1 VTIELGEE
9 LYVIAGLTRLTVP
22 VAEGLVRA
30 GGRVVVIAT
39 TPDPPTEELLAGRAS
54 VVHATGGREAAF
66 RGVDLPSARCLLA
79 LAEDDLE
86 NVQTTV
92 MAHKVAP
99 DVPVVIRLFDG
110 LLADQMERLAAV
122 PGRGINVRRAYSMS
136 ALAASQ
142 FVASALGDEPA
153 LTMRFADGEIPFLR
167 VVVRDRSPLI
177 GTSLQTVEREFGC
190 AVVAQRPIDG
200 ARWVAA
206 NGADRTFVAG
216 DEVVIG
222 GRQHDVLRLAV
233 RNSELFNVGPRA
245 RQWRR
250 RRRRHGVPA
259 SAPRRVRNITL
270 LPRIA
275 LVLTAVMVAS
285 MLFVTLGLHHTSVV
299 AFYWTLTAAA
309 SGSPTND
316 VPTQSTALKIFSVVP
331 VVVGGALLGVLFS
344 YLASI
349 ATAERLEQRMGR
361 RASRLRGHV
370 VLGGLGTVGY
380 RVEGLLWRLGIPTA
394 VLELR
399 PDEEFINAVQAHTP
413 VVSGDVRLADN
424 LERVNIAEAACLI
437 ALTDNDLSN
446 VEACLNAQALRP
458 GIRTVAR
465 IFDEEIAESATSVF
479 GIDAS
484 SSAVRVAARA
494 FVDAAID
501 ERAMRQF
508 QVGDAD
514 FLGLRLHVTSPLT
527 SEDVQRWRTGG
538 ARLVAFRRGDGDA
551 LPASALVGPLHVGDS
566 AIVAG
571 PAAFVRSLVTED
583 AEGGQGT
590 MSHGSG
596 NMAAPCASPPG
607 TSTR

>member
-1 VTIELGEE
+1 MEMGEAF
-9 LYVIAGLTRLTVP
+9 YVIAGLTRLTVP
-22 VAEGLVRA
+22 VVEGLVGA
-30 GGRVVVIAT
+30 GGAVVVIAT
-39 TPDPPTEELLAGRAS
+39 TPDPPTEQLLAGLAS
-54 VVHATGGREAAF
+54 VVHATDGREAAF
-66 RGVDLPSARCLLA
+66 RQVELPRARCLLA
-79 LAEDDLE
+79 LAEEDLE

-92 MAHKVAP
+92 MAHRVAP

-110 LLADQMERLAAV
+110 LLADQLERLAAV
-122 PGRGINVRRAYSMS
+122 PGQGINVRRAYSMS

-153 LTMRFADGEIPFLR
+153 LTMRFANGEIPFLR
-167 VVVRDRSPLI
+167 VVVRDHSPLI
-177 GTSLQTVEREFGC
+177 GTPLEAIEREFGC
-190 AVVAQRPIDG
+190 AIVAQRPADAPG
-200 ARWVAA
+200 WVGL

-222 GRQHDVLRLAV
+222 GRQDDVLRLAV
-233 RNSELFNVGPRA
+233 RNSELFNVGPRQ

-250 RRRRHGVPA
+250 RRRPHRAPA
-259 SAPRRVRNITL
+259 SPPRRVRNITL

-275 LVLTAVMVAS
+275 LLLTAVMVAS
-285 MLFVTLGLHHTSVV
+285 MLFVTLGLHHNSVV

-309 SGSPTND
+309 SGSPSSD
-316 VPTQSTALKIFSVVP
+316 VATQSTALKIFSVIP

-399 PDEEFINAVQAHTP
+399 PDEQFINVVQAHTP
-413 VVSGDVRLADN
+413 VISGDVRLADN

-446 VEACLNAQALRP
+446 VEACLNAQVLRP

-501 ERAMRQF
+501 EQAMRQF
-508 QVGDAD
+508 QVGGAE
-514 FLGLRLHVTSPLT
+514 FLGLRLHVTTPVT
-527 SEDVQRWRTGG
+527 HEEVQRWRSGG
-538 ARLVAFRRGDGDA
+538 ARMVAFRRGDSVA
-551 LPASALVGPLHVGDS
+551 MAPSELVGRLEAGDS

-571 PAAFVRSLVTED
+571 PAAFVRSLVMDEVS
-583 AEGGQGT
+583 EG
-590 MSHGSG
+590 SR
-596 NMAAPCASPPG
+596 A
-607 TSTR
+607 

>member
-1 VTIELGEE
+1 VAIEMGEE

-22 VAEGLVRA
+22 VVEGLVRA
-30 GGRVVVIAT
+30 GGQVVVIVN
-39 TPDPPTEELLAGRAS
+39 TPDPPTEQLLTGQAL
-54 VVHATGGREAAF
+54 VVHAISGREAAF
-66 RGVDLPSARCLLA
+66 REVDLPRARCLLA

-92 MAHKVAP
+92 MAHRVAP

-110 LLADQMERLAAV
+110 LLADQLERLAAV
-122 PGRGINVRRAYSMS
+122 PGQGINVRRAYSMS

-142 FVASALGDEPA
+142 FVASALGDEPV

-167 VVVRDRSPLI
+167 IVVRDRSPLI
-177 GTSLQTVEREFGC
+177 GKSLEAVEREYGC
-190 AVVAQRPIDG
+190 AIVAQRPTDG
-200 ARWVAA
+200 GGWAGL

-222 GRQHDVLRLAV
+222 GLQHDVLRLAV
-233 RNSELFNVGPRA
+233 RNSELFNIGPRQ
-245 RQWRR
+245 RHWLR
-250 RRRRHGVPA
+250 RRRRHQMPA

-331 VVVGGALLGVLFS
+331 VLVGGALLGVLFS

-399 PDEEFINAVQAHTP
+399 PDEEFINTVQAHTP
-413 VVSGDVRLADN
+413 VISGDVRLADN

-446 VEACLNAQALRP
+446 VEACLNAQVLRP

-514 FLGLRLHVTSPLT
+514 FLGLRLHVTTPLT
-527 SEDVQRWRTGG
+527 SVEVQRWRSGG
-538 ARLVAFRRGDGDA
+538 ARMVAFRRSDGES
-551 LPASALVGPLHVGDS
+551 LPASELVGPLHVGDS

-571 PAAFVRSLVTED
+571 PAAFVRSLV
-583 AEGGQGT
+583 AEELKE
-590 MSHGSG
+590 GSR
-596 NMAAPCASPPG
+596 A
-607 TSTR
+607 